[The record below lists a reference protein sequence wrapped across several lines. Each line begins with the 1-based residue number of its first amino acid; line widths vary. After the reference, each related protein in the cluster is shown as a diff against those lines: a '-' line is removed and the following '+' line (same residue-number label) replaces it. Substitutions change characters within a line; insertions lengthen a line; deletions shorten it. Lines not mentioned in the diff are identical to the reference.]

1 VPDLINFS
9 IFIAILRFSDILV
22 LVIYRPDVRRPV
34 RYDGIRRPYEGA
46 ILPAFD
52 WRVTGQSATVDLDE
66 EHPMPFIISCGAV
79 A

>member
-1 VPDLINFS
+1 M
-9 IFIAILRFSDILV
+9 

-34 RYDGIRRPYEGA
+34 RYDGIRRPYGVA

-52 WRVTGQSATVDLDE
+52 GRVTGQSAVTVDLDE